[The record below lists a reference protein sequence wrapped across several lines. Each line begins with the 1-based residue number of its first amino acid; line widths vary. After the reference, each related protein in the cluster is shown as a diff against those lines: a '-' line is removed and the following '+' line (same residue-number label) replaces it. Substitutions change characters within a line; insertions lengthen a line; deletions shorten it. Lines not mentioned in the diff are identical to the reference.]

1 MTGDT
6 ELDAALTAYRAALT
20 PELVRLL
27 ETAAAFGASEE
38 AAEAATTLR
47 VVDRIDTTADT
58 RPSFFISRL
67 EQATAR
73 LKNHASRIG
82 TES

>member
-6 ELDAALTAYRAALT
+6 ELDAALTAYRAAKT

-27 ETAAAFGASEE
+27 ETAAAFGTSEE
-38 AAEAATTLR
+38 ADEAATTLR
-47 VVDRIDTTADT
+47 VIERINTTADT
-58 RPSFFISRL
+58 RRTFFINRL

-73 LKNHASRIG
+73 LNNHTNRIG
-82 TES
+82 DES